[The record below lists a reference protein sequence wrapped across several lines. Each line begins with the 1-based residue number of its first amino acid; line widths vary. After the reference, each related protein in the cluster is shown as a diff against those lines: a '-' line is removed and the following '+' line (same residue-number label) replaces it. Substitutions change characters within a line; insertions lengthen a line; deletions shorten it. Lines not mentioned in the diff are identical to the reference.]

1 MSSIIN
7 VTRKIKCAPYKDYVL
22 PAQFQ
27 TESLQDNYCLMPG
40 EDANYAPYTG
50 MATDYL
56 TRYLLFGSKK
66 KAFEI
71 SGKGAFLAS
80 FFLDVNGAM
89 NIYEELLKDITK
101 SLDRQSIINACKIVS
116 FDTYYRNPRAY
127 VPSIE
132 DINPDDATINNIPV
146 FVKRAVQFFS
156 DHGPVTDTGTML
168 RSGQLIGDIDY
179 ITNNTL
185 WDLKVSRNEINST
198 HTLQVLTYL
207 LMGQRSNNP
216 VFNGIHQVG
225 IYNPRLNKAY
235 TLDIRTISDD
245 IIHAIEKD
253 IIGI

>member
-27 TESLQDNYCLMPG
+27 TESLHDDYSLMPG
-40 EDANYAPYTG
+40 EDKKYATLIG

-56 TRYLLFGSKK
+56 TRYLLEGSKEN
-66 KAFEI
+66 AFET
-71 SGKGAFLAS
+71 SELCACVTPNKTFKS
-80 FFLDVNGAM
+80 SLDIFNELMNGI
-89 NIYEELLKDITK
+89 NK
-101 SLDRQSIINACKIVS
+101 SLDRQTIINACKVVF
-116 FDTYYRNPRAY
+116 FDGPEAY
-127 VPSIE
+127 FPNIE
-132 DINPDDATINNIPV
+132 DINPDEATINNIRI

-156 DHGPVTDTGTML
+156 DHGPVTDTGTIL
-168 RSGQLIGDIDY
+168 RSGQLIGFIDY
-179 ITNNTL
+179 ITKDTL
-185 WDLKVSRNEINST
+185 WDLKVLRNEISST
-198 HTLQVLTYL
+198 YTLQVLTYL
-207 LMGQRSNNP
+207 LMGQRSYNP